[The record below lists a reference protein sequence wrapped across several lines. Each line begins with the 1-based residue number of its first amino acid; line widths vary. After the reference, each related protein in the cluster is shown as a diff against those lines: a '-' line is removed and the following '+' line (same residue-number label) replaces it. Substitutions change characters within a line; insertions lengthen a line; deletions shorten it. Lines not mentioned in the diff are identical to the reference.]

1 MAIIK
6 EQDMLKLEVGTPFN
20 EIKMNKLYEFETS
33 GIISDRGI
41 KRIRTLINED
51 MTRPWVFSV
60 KHYLGGPLWKTDDGK
75 YQGTFPK
82 RVSQYMY
89 KTYNHKIDSHTTR
102 RIGNIAKQEMTDGKI
117 ILDFTR
123 RITWSS
129 GDFGDHNSCYWTDF
143 KGSRGA
149 FMKQG
154 IGAMRIYNE
163 DEKGVGRAWF
173 MPLSS
178 GTQFLLFQAYGPMHL
193 RNMANVLSQIL
204 GPLYK
209 YKEVRVK
216 QNYNEYPMWLNG
228 MGYVVHN
235 KAISNTLKLPTLST
249 LLPDGGQRE
258 WIKLNLPKSG
268 ELWFGKE

>member
-1 MAIIK
+1 
-6 EQDMLKLEVGTPFN
+6 MLRLEAGTPFN
-20 EIKMNKLYEFETS
+20 EIKMNKLYEFETD
-33 GIISDRGI
+33 GVISDHGI
-41 KRIRTLINED
+41 KRIRTIINDD

-60 KHYLGGPLWKTDDGK
+60 KHSLGGPLWKTDDGK

-89 KTYNHKIDSHTTR
+89 KTYNHKIRSYTIR
-102 RIGNIAKQEMTDGKI
+102 RIGNIAKQEMTAGKV

-123 RITWSS
+123 RITWKS
-129 GDFGDHNSCYWTDF
+129 GDFGDHHSCYWTDF
-143 KGSRGA
+143 AGSRGA
-149 FMKQG
+149 FMKHG
-154 IGAMRIYNE
+154 IGAMRIYNG
-163 DEKGVGRAWF
+163 DKKGVGRAWF

-178 GTQFLLFQAYGPMHL
+178 GTQFLLFNAYGPLHL

-204 GPLYK
+204 GTPYK
-209 YKEVRVK
+209 YKRVHLR
-216 QNYNEYPMWLNG
+216 QNYEGYRMWVDRR
-228 MGYVVHN
+228 GYVVHY
-235 KAISNTLKLPTLST
+235 KAIKDNIQMPTLST